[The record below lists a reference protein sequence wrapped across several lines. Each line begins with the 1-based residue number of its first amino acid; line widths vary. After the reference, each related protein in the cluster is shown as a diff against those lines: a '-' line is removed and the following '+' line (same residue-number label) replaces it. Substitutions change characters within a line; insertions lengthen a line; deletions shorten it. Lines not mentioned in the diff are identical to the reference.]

1 LRQLTFK
8 ATHFQGNSLSR
19 QFAFEATCFYISIEI
34 DYSINSVYTYFSV
47 IATASSVH
55 KNKVERWGPMYA
67 IDGLVPSGS
76 SNFFHSDLEDHPW
89 FQLDLIG
96 ATVVKGVTITNRKNC
111 CGDRFQNVSIN
122 VGDEPAVPGD
132 LVTNPKCAIFEGP
145 SATGR
150 IERIMCTEPLVGRYL
165 QVQLRGSSPSILQI
179 NEIEVIKPTTT
190 DTATG
195 NFL

>member
-1 LRQLTFK
+1 
-8 ATHFQGNSLSR
+8 
-19 QFAFEATCFYISIEI
+19 
-34 DYSINSVYTYFSV
+34 
-47 IATASSVH
+47 
-55 KNKVERWGPMYA
+55 MYA

-179 NEIEVIKPTTT
+179 NEIKVIKPTTT

-195 NFL
+195 NFLQHSPLWQLPAVAGPSVKSICQYFVMLLTTNCTTV